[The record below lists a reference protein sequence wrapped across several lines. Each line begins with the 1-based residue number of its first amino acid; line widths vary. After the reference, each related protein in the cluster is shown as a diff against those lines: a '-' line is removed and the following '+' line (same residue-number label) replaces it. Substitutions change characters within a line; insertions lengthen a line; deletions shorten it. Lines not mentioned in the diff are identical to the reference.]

1 MAKEA
6 RINADVMIRGTP
18 EDVPGSVPPPE
29 IVRAKARHLLAKT
42 FFQGELVWLLDE
54 RNEPVMPA
62 WDMNILRQGAAGRW
76 MHQRYRFDAQSDILH
91 FLGEDALSDA
101 EFREMRRKGTRFPVG

>member
-1 MAKEA
+1 MREESK
-6 RINADVMIRGTP
+6 INADVMIRGTP
-18 EDVPGSVPPPE
+18 TSVPGSVPPLE
-29 IVRAKARHLLAKT
+29 TVRTKARQMLAKT
-42 FFQGELVWLLDE
+42 FFPGELVWLLDE
-54 RNEPVMPA
+54 RYEPIMPA

-101 EFREMRRKGTRFPVG
+101 GFREIRRKGTRFPVA